1 IRLDTGVR
9 AGSVVPG
16 QFDSLL
22 AKLVVTGADRQ
33 QALRRARRALREFR
47 IGGLAT
53 VLPFHRAVVDAP
65 DFTGTDTLGVYTT
78 WIENEFTTA
87 LDADPA
93 FSPAAPEEPR
103 RTIGSEVDGKRMEL
117 GLPKA
122 LLDSLLD
129 GGGRRAADAS
139 EHHAEAQAEKN
150 DGDLLATMAGTVV
163 KWLAAPGSSVEEG
176 ETVLVLEAMKMETAV
191 AAHRAGTL
199 GEQFAAAGDSVA
211 PGQVLATIG

>member
-1 IRLDTGVR
+1 
-9 AGSVVPG
+9 VPG

-33 QALRRARRALREFR
+33 QALRRARRALRDFR

-53 VLPFHRAVVDAP
+53 VLPFHRAVVEAP
-65 DFTGTDTLGVYTT
+65 DFIGADTLAVYTT
-78 WIENEFTTA
+78 WIESEFA
-87 LDADPA
+87 AELEADPE

-103 RTIGSEVDGKRMEL
+103 RTISIEVDGKRMEL

-129 GGGRRAADAS
+129 GGGRGRPDVPEVS
-139 EHHAEAQAEKN
+139 AEAPAEKN

-163 KWLAAPGSSVEEG
+163 KWLAEPGTLVQEG
-176 ETVLVLEAMKMETAV
+176 EAVLVLEAMKMETAV
-191 AAHRAGTL
+191 AAHRAGTV
-199 GEQFAAAGDSVA
+199 GELYAAAGDAVG
-211 PGQVLATIG
+211 PGQVLTTIG

>member
-1 IRLDTGVR
+1 M
-9 AGSVVPG
+9 VPG

-53 VLPFHRAVVDAP
+53 VLPFHRAVVEAP
-65 DFTGTDTLGVYTT
+65 DFTRTDGLDIYTT
-78 WIENEFTTA
+78 WIESGFATA
-87 LDADPA
+87 LEADPA
-93 FSPAAPEEPR
+93 FSPAAPEAPR
-103 RTIGSEVDGKRMEL
+103 RTIGIEVDGKRMEL

-129 GGGRRAADAS
+129 GGGHRGGAGRNGADGPHQKAG
-139 EHHAEAQAEKN
+139 EEAEKN

-163 KWLAAPGSSVEEG
+163 KWLAEPGSSVEEG
-176 ETVLVLEAMKMETAV
+176 EAVLVLEAMKMETAV

-199 GEQFAAAGDSVA
+199 GEQFAAAGDAVA
-211 PGQVLATIG
+211 PGQVLTIIG